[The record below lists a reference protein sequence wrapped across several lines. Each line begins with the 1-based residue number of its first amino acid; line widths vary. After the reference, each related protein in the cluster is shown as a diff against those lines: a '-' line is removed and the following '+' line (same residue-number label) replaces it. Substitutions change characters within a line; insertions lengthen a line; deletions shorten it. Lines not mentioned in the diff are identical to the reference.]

1 VPNTFLLDASRRRI
15 RTTAD
20 GAEVGT
26 APPAPRPLG
35 FWSATALVVGHTIGV
50 GIFLTPAELIGAL
63 ASPALTFGLWLVCG
77 LLVLA
82 GAFTF
87 GELASRY
94 PRAGGTY
101 VYLREAWG
109 PRVAF
114 LYGWQ
119 SILIMDPGV
128 TAALALGLAPYLVV
142 LWPTAAGAERWLAV
156 ATVWA
161 LALVNMAG
169 LKLSARV
176 LNVLT
181 AVKVLALAAIVIG
194 AFTGGAG
201 SWSHFTPFAARRPGA
216 PPLLEAL
223 GLGLIGAFYSFGG
236 FWEASRVAGEMR
248 DPRRQLPRA
257 LALGVAVVTTAY
269 LLTTLA
275 FLYLVPAELATSAP
289 EFARRA
295 GDALFGPSGAPTLAA
310 VVTVSVVASV
320 MALLL
325 MAPRLYLAMSDDRLF
340 PAALSALHPTTKAP
354 ARATALL
361 ASIASVFVLSG
372 TFPQVVAFFMCTTLV
387 FIALAAAGLV
397 AVRRRQPETDGF
409 RSPGYPLTLAAFVL
423 FVCVVIA
430 LIALARPVPALAGF
444 ALVLLGVP
452 AYRILLR
459 RGALGTNAA
468 DGGAR

>member
-1 VPNTFLLDASRRRI
+1 MRAMRKVS
-15 RTTAD
+15 
-20 GAEVGT
+20 GGE
-26 APPAPRPLG
+26 LG

-63 ASPALTFGLWLVCG
+63 ASPALTFGLWFVCG

-94 PRAGGTY
+94 PRAGGLY
-101 VYLREAWG
+101 IYLREAWG

-142 LWPTAAGAERWLAV
+142 LFPRAAGGERWLALG
-156 ATVWA
+156 TVWA
-161 LALVNMAG
+161 LALLNMAR

-176 LNVLT
+176 LNLLT
-181 AVKVLALAAIVIG
+181 LVKVLALAAIVVG
-194 AFTGGAG
+194 AFTVGSG
-201 SWSHFTPFAARRPGA
+201 SWTHFTPVAERRAGA
-216 PPLLEAL
+216 PPLGEAL

-248 DPRRQLPRA
+248 DPRRHLPRA
-257 LALGVAVVTTAY
+257 MALGVTIVTAAY
-269 LLTTLA
+269 AATTLA
-275 FLYLVPAELATSAP
+275 FLYLVPAEQATDAAQ
-289 EFARRA
+289 FARRA
-295 GDALFGPSGAPTLAA
+295 GEALFGPSGAGALAA
-310 VVTVSVVASV
+310 VVTVSVAASV

-325 MAPRLYLAMSDDRLF
+325 MAPRMYLAMSDDGLF
-340 PAALSALHPTTKAP
+340 PAGLASLHPATGAP
-354 ARATALL
+354 ARATVLL
-361 ASIASVFVLSG
+361 AAIASIFVLSG

-387 FIALAAAGLV
+387 FIALAAAGLFV
-397 AVRRRQPETDGF
+397 VRRREALSEGF
-409 RSPGYPLTLAAFVL
+409 RAPGYPATAAAFVL
-423 FVCVVIA
+423 LVCAVIV
-430 LIALARPVPALAGF
+430 LIALARPLPAVAGF
-444 ALVLLGVP
+444 ALLVAGVP
-452 AYRILLR
+452 AYRILLA
-459 RGALGTNAA
+459 RGALDRRAP